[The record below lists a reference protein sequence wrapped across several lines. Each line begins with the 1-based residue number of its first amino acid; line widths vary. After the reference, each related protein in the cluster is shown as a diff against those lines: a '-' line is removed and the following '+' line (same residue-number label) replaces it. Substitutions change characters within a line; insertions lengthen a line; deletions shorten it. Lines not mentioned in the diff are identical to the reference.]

1 MQVPQRDAE
10 FARRTLIAAGI
21 VIALVAGLA
30 LLWMASAAIFLIFAG
45 LLLASVFTGLAS
57 LLHRTGLPKRAALV
71 VVLLLLLGVIAGG
84 FTWGGI
90 TLVQQFSE
98 LTDLVEE
105 QLGRLP
111 ALFNELDLPAGDTD
125 ADAEESVRDFLP
137 DPSRVLS
144 SAVSIAGNLGNAF
157 IALFIAI
164 FVAWQPGLYRR
175 GTVSLFPKS
184 KRPRIDET
192 LNKSAQTLILW
203 LAGQAISMAT
213 IFVVT
218 LVALWAIGM
227 PNAFLLALQAGLF
240 AFVPTIGPFIAG
252 VVIVLAGF
260 AESTEMAL
268 YGLGA
273 YVLIQGVESNVTQP
287 MAQRFT
293 SALPPALTLGSQLV
307 MGVLFGMAG
316 LILAVPMVAVLKT
329 LVDELYVKDTLGGPY
344 EKGDG
349 DTPAVTRMADS

>member
-1 MQVPQRDAE
+1 MQVPERDAE

-30 LLWMASAAIFLIFAG
+30 LLWMASDAIFLIFAG

-57 LLHRTGLPKRAALV
+57 LLHRVGLPKKAGLV
-71 VVLLLLLGVIAGG
+71 VVILLLLGSIAGG

-90 TLVQQFSE
+90 TIVQQFSD
-98 LTDLVEE
+98 LTNLVEE

-111 ALFNELDLPAGDTD
+111 ALFDELDLPAGDTN
-125 ADAEESVRDFLP
+125 AEESVRDFLP
-137 DPSRVLS
+137 DPSRVVS
-144 SAVSIAGNLGNAF
+144 SAVSIVGSLGNAF

-164 FVAWQPGLYRR
+164 FISWQPGLYRR
-175 GTVSLFPKS
+175 GTVSLFPQA
-184 KRPRIDET
+184 KRPRIDAT
-192 LNKSAQTLILW
+192 LNKSARTLTLW

-218 LVALWAIGM
+218 LIALWVIGM
-227 PNAFLLALQAGLF
+227 PNAFLLALQAGLL
-240 AFVPTIGPFIAG
+240 AFVPTIGPFVAG

-273 YVLIQGVESNVTQP
+273 YILIQGVESNVTQP
-287 MAQRFT
+287 LAQRFT
-293 SALPPALTLGSQLV
+293 SSLPPALTLGAQLV

-344 EKGDG
+344 RKDDPMAALT
-349 DTPAVTRMADS
+349 DTSRS

>member
-1 MQVPQRDAE
+1 MQYQQSDAA
-10 FARRTLIAAGI
+10 FARRILIASGI

-30 LLWMASAAIFLIFAG
+30 LLWMASDAIFLIFAG

-57 LLHRTGLPKRAALV
+57 LLHKMGVPKKAGLV
-71 VVLLLLLGVIAGG
+71 VVFLLLLGLLAGG

-90 TLVQQFSE
+90 TLVQQFSD
-98 LTDLVEE
+98 LTKLVSE
-105 QLGRLP
+105 QLSRLP
-111 ALFNELDLPAGDTD
+111 TLFEGLDLPAV
-125 ADAEESVRDFLP
+125 EEEAQQSVSSFLP
-137 DPSRVLS
+137 DPSRVLT
-144 SAVSIAGNLGNAF
+144 SAVSLVGGLGNAF

-164 FVAWQPGLYRR
+164 FVSWQPGLYRR
-175 GTVSLFPKS
+175 GTVSLFPKP

-192 LNKSAQTLILW
+192 LVASARTLTLW

-227 PNAFLLALQAGLF
+227 PNAFLLALQAGLL
-240 AFVPTIGPFIAG
+240 AFIPTIGPFVAG

-260 AESTEMAL
+260 ADSTEMAL

-273 YVLIQGVESNVTQP
+273 YILIQGVESNVTQP
-287 MAQRFT
+287 LAQRFT
-293 SALPPALTLGSQLV
+293 SALPPALTLGAQLV

-344 EKGDG
+344 RKEDDAMAALT
-349 DTPAVTRMADS
+349 DTSRS